1 MPKLHEARYYTV
13 KNNANVL
20 CTLCPNRCKIKPG
33 EKGRC
38 NVRLN
43 IEGKLFSLN
52 YGLTTSGTMDPI
64 EKKPLYHFLPGSC
77 AYSFGTIGC
86 NLFCQFC
93 QNWHISRADP
103 DSYRYG
109 LTKLTPIDAAKEAN
123 RSGCASVA
131 YTYNE
136 PFVWYEWV
144 LDTAKEVKKIG
155 LKNILVTN
163 GYIEKEPLEE
173 LLPFIDAANIDFKGD
188 KEFYKELCK
197 VTHQEAVLET
207 CKIMKEKKIHIE
219 ITNLIIPTKND
230 GDNQL
235 RDLINFILNELGPEV
250 PLHFS
255 RYFPNYKLDL
265 PPTPVKTLIK
275 ARDMALEAGLNY
287 VYLGN
292 VRDESYSDTFCKN
305 CGTQL
310 IQRRGYYTSINN
322 LANNACCKNCK
333 TFADIIWQ

>member
-1 MPKLHEARYYTV
+1 MPKLHEARFYTI
-13 KNNANVL
+13 KKDSSVL
-20 CTLCPNRCKIKPG
+20 CVLCPNRCKIHPG
-33 EKGRC
+33 EKGQC
-38 NVRLN
+38 NVRSN
-43 IEGKLFSLN
+43 IDGKLYSLN
-52 YGLTTSGTMDPI
+52 YGLTTSGAQDPI
-64 EKKPLYHFLPGSC
+64 EKKPLFHFLPGSC

-93 QNWHISRADP
+93 QNWHISRAVP
-103 DSYRYG
+103 DSYRYN
-109 LTKLTPIDAAKEAN
+109 LKKLTPQDGAKEAS

-136 PFVWYEWV
+136 PMVWYEWV
-144 LDTAKEVKKIG
+144 LDTAQEVKRVG

-188 KEFYKELCK
+188 KAFYKELCK

-207 CKIMKEKKIHIE
+207 CKIMKEKKIHLE

-230 GDNQL
+230 SEMQL
-235 RDLINFILNELGPEV
+235 QDLIDFILNELGPEV

-265 PPTPVKTLIK
+265 PPTPVETLIK
-275 ARDMALEAGLNY
+275 ARDMALKAGLYY

-292 VRDESYSDTFCKN
+292 VRDESFSDTFCKN

-310 IQRRGYYTSINN
+310 IQRRGYFTNINN
-322 LANNACCKNCK
+322 LTNDASCKSCK